1 MVINARVGEWCSRLF
16 ELHRLTQQEPD
27 GPKWLWRIRIKILNF
42 LVARYSD
49 EPIAKTPAA
58 DEPKRRADTV
68 ASPPPLTMLDRPLP
82 EVQYPPRRAQIVRPV
97 LDEIHTLNDKR
108 RVSEGFYPEPAVL
121 WEWWRQTQC
130 ARP

>member
-1 MVINARVGEWCSRLF
+1 MVINTRLGEWCSRLF
-16 ELHRLTQQEPD
+16 ELHRLTQQEPQ
-27 GPKWLWRIRIKILNF
+27 GSTWLWRIRIKILEY
-42 LVARYSD
+42 LVARYAD
-49 EPIAKTPAA
+49 EPIAKTLAG
-58 DEPKRRADTV
+58 DEGTRRADTV

-82 EVQYPPRRAQIVRPV
+82 EVQYPPRSAQIVRPV
-97 LDEIHTLNDKR
+97 LDEIHMLNDER

>member
-1 MVINARVGEWCSRLF
+1 MVINTQLEEWCSRLF
-16 ELHRLTQQEPD
+16 ELHRLTQQEPE
-27 GPKWLWRIRIKILNF
+27 GSTWLLRIRIKILTY
-42 LVARYSD
+42 LVRRYAD

-58 DEPKRRADTV
+58 DERTLRAGTL
-68 ASPPPLTMLDRPLP
+68 ASRPPVTMLDRPPP
-82 EVQYPPRRAQIVRPV
+82 EVQHPPRSAQIVRPV
-97 LDEIHTLNDKR
+97 LEEIHTLNDER

>member
-1 MVINARVGEWCSRLF
+1 MVINTRLGEWCSRLF
-16 ELHRLTQQEPD
+16 ELRRLTQQEPE

-49 EPIAKTPAA
+49 EPIAKTPIA
-58 DEPKRRADTV
+58 DEGTRRRDTV
-68 ASPPPLTMLDRPLP
+68 SSPPLTILDRPLP
-82 EVQYPPRRAQIVRPV
+82 EEQHPPRSAQIVRPV
-97 LDEIHTLNDKR
+97 LDEIHTLNDER
-108 RVSEGFYPEPAVL
+108 RNAEGFYPEPAVL